1 MAKKAEAE
9 DLHIGLMRDRLSTG
23 QDLQGW
29 REELI
34 TRVLRVMC
42 SIGGLLLLAG
52 AIYRLTQQR
61 FLDIVLFL
69 SIYGILLFI
78 TLRRRLG
85 YVTRVRVMMAL
96 AYGLALTD
104 FLSDGRTGG
113 ARIFLL
119 IFVFTAAV
127 FLGERSAINALIVA
141 AGTNVVFAI
150 AFSSGFLTVSEVAT
164 STNLAAWGSG
174 VLVMLGMGI
183 FIVASINYLIPRLIA
198 AMTESG
204 HLARELTDYQDRLE
218 DLVAQQE
225 IDLSRRGARLQT
237 AAQVAR
243 EVAGLGDLAQ
253 ALARTVQLISEQFD
267 FYHAAI
273 YLLEVGEARL
283 ALRAASSRGGQLLLA
298 EGYTLRL
305 EEGGLVVHAAVH
317 GEPRIAAD
325 VTEDAVFV
333 YNPLLPNTRAEIAL
347 PLQGREG
354 IIGVLDVQSDQP
366 RAFTED
372 DVVVLRT
379 LADHISLVISNAELL
394 RRLEAR
400 LESERQIYQ
409 QMERRDWVALAAAMK
424 APGHVRNQQ
433 GIMPSAAELRPHMQQ
448 ALQQV
453 APVAD
458 ESSQAV
464 ALPIKV
470 RGQIVG
476 VIDARKRPGAGGWTQ
491 DELLLLETLGEQ
503 LDPALDSARLYQSSQ
518 LLANRE
524 RFTREIADKMR
535 RAVDMDDLIR
545 TTVEE
550 MAAVLDAPLTFVQL
564 AQPAADEAAKQ
575 PAEG

>member
-183 FIVASINYLIPRLIA
+183 
-198 AMTESG
+198 
-204 HLARELTDYQDRLE
+204 
-218 DLVAQQE
+218 
-225 IDLSRRGARLQT
+225 
-237 AAQVAR
+237 
-243 EVAGLGDLAQ
+243 
-253 ALARTVQLISEQFD
+253 
-267 FYHAAI
+267 
-273 YLLEVGEARL
+273 
-283 ALRAASSRGGQLLLA
+283 
-298 EGYTLRL
+298 
-305 EEGGLVVHAAVH
+305 
-317 GEPRIAAD
+317 
-325 VTEDAVFV
+325 
-333 YNPLLPNTRAEIAL
+333 
-347 PLQGREG
+347 
-354 IIGVLDVQSDQP
+354 
-366 RAFTED
+366 
-372 DVVVLRT
+372 
-379 LADHISLVISNAELL
+379 
-394 RRLEAR
+394 
-400 LESERQIYQ
+400 
-409 QMERRDWVALAAAMK
+409 
-424 APGHVRNQQ
+424 
-433 GIMPSAAELRPHMQQ
+433 
-448 ALQQV
+448 
-453 APVAD
+453 
-458 ESSQAV
+458 
-464 ALPIKV
+464 
-470 RGQIVG
+470 
-476 VIDARKRPGAGGWTQ
+476 
-491 DELLLLETLGEQ
+491 
-503 LDPALDSARLYQSSQ
+503 
-518 LLANRE
+518 
-524 RFTREIADKMR
+524 
-535 RAVDMDDLIR
+535 
-545 TTVEE
+545 
-550 MAAVLDAPLTFVQL
+550 
-564 AQPAADEAAKQ
+564 
-575 PAEG
+575 